1 MEEKNYHLA
10 GGEVICQLKGPVRLG
25 IRPLKQMIAGLS
37 GKWLPKFHNKLDA
50 LWQTVLL
57 ANIIFKEMVC

>member
-10 GGEVICQLKGPVRLG
+10 GREVIYQLKGRVRLG
-25 IRPLKQMIAGLS
+25 IRPVRQMIAGFS

-50 LWQTVLL
+50 LWQSVLL